1 METDKQENNVPYNE
15 VMNFKQAL
23 YIDTDEEDGLIENYL
38 MTAKDYING
47 AVGDDVEDFQHDQRY
62 NFAVQMLA
70 QFWYQNRGIDMQNT
84 PYQVVSMIQQLRG
97 EYD

>member
-1 METDKQENNVPYNE
+1 MADDYRDSVDTNE
-15 VMNFKQAL
+15 VDNFKQAL
-23 YIDTDEEDGLIENYL
+23 VIDTDEDNKLIENYL

-47 AVGDDVEDFQHDQRY
+47 AVGDDVEGFQQDQRY
-62 NFAVQMLA
+62 KFAVQMLA

>member
-1 METDKQENNVPYNE
+1 MADDYRDSVDTNE
-15 VMNFKQAL
+15 VDNFKQAL
-23 YIDTDEEDGLIENYL
+23 VIDTDEDNKLIENYL

-47 AVGDDVEDFQHDQRY
+47 AVGDDVEGFQQDQRY

>member
-1 METDKQENNVPYNE
+1 METDNQANNVLDDE
-15 VMNFKQAL
+15 TRNFKQAL
-23 YIDTDEEDGLIENYL
+23 VIDTDEDNKLIENYL

-47 AVGDDVEDFQHDQRY
+47 AVGDDVEEFQQDQRY

>member
-1 METDKQENNVPYNE
+1 METDNQANNVLDDE
-15 VMNFKQAL
+15 TRNFKQAL
-23 YIDTDEEDGLIENYL
+23 VIDTDEDNKLIENYL

-47 AVGDDVEDFQHDQRY
+47 AVGDDVEGFQQDQRY